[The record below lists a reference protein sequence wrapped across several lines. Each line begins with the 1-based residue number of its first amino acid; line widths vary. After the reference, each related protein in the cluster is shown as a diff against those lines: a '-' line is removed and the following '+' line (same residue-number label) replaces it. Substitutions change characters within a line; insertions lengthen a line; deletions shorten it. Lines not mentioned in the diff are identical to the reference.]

1 MPVRSKLVLVDD
13 LAPIGYPS
21 SAHIVSSRVVD
32 FGDLGDLLIGHL
44 DLPRF
49 FQLAIPQEHD
59 EGLHL
64 KVDVLE
70 ERRSLDLSRLRFL
83 FRRVLLFSEVL
94 QELNHLANIE
104 LLTSLYRVGIQLLRR
119 FKISVPQLPLL
130 R

>member
-21 SAHIVSSRVVD
+21 SAHIVSSRIVD
-32 FGDLGDLLIGHL
+32 FGDLRDLLIGHL
-44 DLPRF
+44 DVPRF

-70 ERRSLDLSRLRFL
+70 ERRSLDHSRFE
-83 FRRVLLFSEVL
+83 VLLGRM
-94 QELNHLANIE
+94 
-104 LLTSLYRVGIQLLRR
+104 LLLSDLL
-119 FKISVPQLPLL
+119 
-130 R
+130 

>member
-1 MPVRSKLVLVDD
+1 MLVRSKLVLVDD

-70 ERRSLDLSRLRFL
+70 KRRSLDLSRLQLMLWRVFL
-83 FRRVLLFSEVL
+83 LS
-94 QELNHLANIE
+94 E
-104 LLTSLYRVGIQLLRR
+104 LLQVL
-119 FKISVPQLPLL
+119 
-130 R
+130 